1 MCTGGTY
8 RMDEGILYEE
18 DSGNPVSVVDVAG
31 DSVADSGALIY
42 TGPGSVKLGLRH
54 YGVYVRPLPE
64 YLSAMCEKYEAIG
77 SAFVDVETF
86 ATGEGYPV
94 EGSPEYQELT
104 GLIRRIEVKK
114 A

>member
-1 MCTGGTY
+1 
-8 RMDEGILYEE
+8 MDEEMLETGEAIPGITEGG
-18 DSGNPVSVVDVAG
+18 S
-31 DSVADSGALIY
+31 LIY

-64 YLSAMCEKYEAIG
+64 YLSAMCDKYEAIG